1 MEIVLVRHAKDEDGF
16 RGGWSKRGLITEGF
30 EQSRLLGEYLRN
42 NKDLYNIK
50 TIISSDLNR
59 ALQTANEVAKNLYL
73 PITKSIEWRETNN
86 GELAGMPNSEAE
98 RKYPGLYFSSLRM
111 EERYPGG
118 ESPLENFNRIKNTF
132 NNLCEDI
139 VNQKIDSNVLVLT
152 HGGVINII
160 YHILNNKEW
169 TNKNKSY
176 PVTNTSL
183 HRIIYKEG
191 KWEIADSNLTAH
203 LNI

>member
-1 MEIVLVRHAKDEDGF
+1 MEIVLVRHANDEDGF